1 MYRSE
6 RKNIQMY
13 ESRIIV
19 NTHKLQ
25 DIYRAHILSKKKKL
39 AYGMNF
45 RIFCITHN
53 MFVKVAYKNSKT
65 FVSLFIR
72 FSLINVK

>member
-25 DIYRAHILSKKKKL
+25 DIYRAHILSKKKKKISVRYEFQNIL
-39 AYGMNF
+39 YN
-45 RIFCITHN
+45 T
-53 MFVKVAYKNSKT
+53 
-65 FVSLFIR
+65 
-72 FSLINVK
+72 